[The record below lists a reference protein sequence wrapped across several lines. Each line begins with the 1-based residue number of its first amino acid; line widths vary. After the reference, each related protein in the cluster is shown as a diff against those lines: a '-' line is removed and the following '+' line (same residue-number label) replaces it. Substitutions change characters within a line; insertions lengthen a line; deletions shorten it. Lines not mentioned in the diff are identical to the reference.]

1 MGKGGGGSTQT
12 VVEKTNTAPWGPTG
26 EALQFGYNQAQA
38 LYDRPQY
45 PGNFYTEFNPTQEQ
59 ALNLTQQRA
68 LAGSPVTSLAQS
80 EAAQTLGGGYL
91 DPRSNPYLQSAV
103 SGALGDV
110 GRAYAE
116 SVMPQLQSQFVGS
129 GRYGSG
135 LQQASESLVRQDML
149 TKMGDIASGMYG
161 KAYESER
168 DRMMKQGALAPQY
181 QGMDYTDLQNLAA
194 VGDIRDQKAREI
206 LQSDIIKYQYP
217 QSQLDDYIRRISG
230 FSGAG
235 GISSTSTGQLPVPGS
250 SFIGGALGGANLGT
264 TLAGAINS
272 TNPAFALGGALLGGL
287 LK

>member
-12 VVEKTNTAPWGPTG
+12 TVQSNAPWGPTG
-26 EALQFGYNQAQA
+26 QALQFGYQKSQD
-38 LYDRPQY
+38 LYDFPQY
-45 PGNFYTEFNPTQEQ
+45 PGDFYTEFNPIQEQ

-116 SVMPQLQSQFVGS
+116 SVMPQLQSQFVGA

-168 DRMMKQGALAPQY
+168 DRMLKQGALAPQY
-181 QGMDYTDLQNLAA
+181 QGMDYTDLSNLAA

-206 LQSDIIKYQYP
+206 LQSDILKYQYP
-217 QSQLDDYIRRISG
+217 KQQLDDYIRSISG
-230 FSGAG
+230 LSGGAYG
-235 GISSTSTGQLPVPGS
+235 TLTTQSPQPGS
-250 SFIGGALGGANLGT
+250 SLLGGALGGYGLGRSIAT
-264 TLAGAINS
+264 TINRENPNPLISVGGAI
-272 TNPAFALGGALLGGL
+272 LGGL
-287 LK
+287 FK